1 MIVLLDILYNHEI
14 CVNGKCLDIP
24 LADRCGGGI
33 GLTTAQL
40 QWNTLGNAYRYM
52 VAEMSGTQQTGYCC
66 NGRWHAPGK
75 MDRNEQR
82 MVY

>member
-1 MIVLLDILYNHEI
+1 MLLDILYNHENS
-14 CVNGKCLDIP
+14 VNRKCLDIP

-40 QWNTLGNAYRYM
+40 QWNTLGNAYLYM
-52 VAEMSGTQQTGYCC
+52 AAEISGTQQMEDCC
-66 NGRWHAPGK
+66 NGRWYTSGK

-82 MVY
+82 LSY